1 FEEYVEELVSQ
12 YESTDESLTAGKA
25 MDCLAVYSHLFRAIL
40 RVKTPKK
47 TRTKLTKKIRELAQ
61 PVLELDPVLSDI
73 QIDDSGVEILHLDV
87 SRINYRMLRQ
97 GLEMMLRVVADATHK
112 TVTQTAFR
120 KMIFDHAMPY
130 VKRDIERLQLYCILD
145 DVVRY
150 LF

>member
-1 FEEYVEELVSQ
+1 
-12 YESTDESLTAGKA
+12 
-25 MDCLAVYSHLFRAIL
+25 
-40 RVKTPKK
+40 
-47 TRTKLTKKIRELAQ
+47 
-61 PVLELDPVLSDI
+61 
-73 QIDDSGVEILHLDV
+73 
-87 SRINYRMLRQ
+87 MLRQ
-97 GLEMMLRVVADATHK
+97 GLEMMLQIVADATRR